1 MSLLK
6 KDKPAVTDTDL
17 TMTLSR
23 REARRLDS
31 LGKRM
36 GRRQARRRPD
46 GTPVMSQLQSFW
58 NDSAQARKQSGLR
71 PGRRGWMTRAA
82 GRVNYI
88 ESPIEYQGTTVQVE
102 GLWPFVIGSGSP
114 VVGVPLGP
122 HLLNSSTVCADPI
135 FWFLNNL
142 VLNPSAFV
150 VGRPGL
156 GKSTLVRRM
165 ITVLEAWGI
174 VPMVL
179 GDTKPD
185 YVDLIEAMEGQVI
198 TIGRGRASM
207 NPLDLGPM
215 MTALLELPEGRLRRQ
230 AFEEMRGRRLNLFTS
245 MLALLRDKPLES
257 FEVSIV
263 SECLRILDPDLM
275 TPPLVGD
282 VLALVRDRHPRIA
295 KVAID
300 RNDEAHYYARVEGL
314 LDLLT
319 ALGENGPFGDMF
331 SRPTTEHVELGRP
344 MVFDLSSID
353 DSDSMLLAA
362 AQSVCW
368 NYGSAVVSAEKHLAE
383 AGLRE
388 QRHYFLVMDELWRML
403 RASSTMVFFLDAL
416 TRLNR
421 SRGIGQIM
429 ATHTMNDLKLSTQ
442 ELSDIASGFVERAAM
457 VFMGGLAEAEM
468 GNLTKVFS
476 MSRAERDMITDWSSE
491 GSVNPETSKAA
502 APPGRGKFILK
513 IGKKPGVPFKVQLT
527 NTELLVNDT
536 NKAWK
541 SASDRAA
548 QSSTHQLDVE
558 HEWADL

>member
-1 MSLLK
+1 
-6 KDKPAVTDTDL
+6 
-17 TMTLSR
+17 
-23 REARRLDS
+23 
-31 LGKRM
+31 
-36 GRRQARRRPD
+36 
-46 GTPVMSQLQSFW
+46 
-58 NDSAQARKQSGLR
+58 
-71 PGRRGWMTRAA
+71 
-82 GRVNYI
+82 
-88 ESPIEYQGTTVQVE
+88 
-102 GLWPFVIGSGSP
+102 
-114 VVGVPLGP
+114 
-122 HLLNSSTVCADPI
+122 
-135 FWFLNNL
+135 
-142 VLNPSAFV
+142 
-150 VGRPGL
+150 
-156 GKSTLVRRM
+156 
-165 ITVLEAWGI
+165 
-174 VPMVL
+174 
-179 GDTKPD
+179 
-185 YVDLIEAMEGQVI
+185 
-198 TIGRGRASM
+198 
-207 NPLDLGPM
+207 
-215 MTALLELPEGRLRRQ
+215 
-230 AFEEMRGRRLNLFTS
+230 
-245 MLALLRDKPLES
+245 
-257 FEVSIV
+257 VSIV
-263 SECLRILDPDLM
+263 SECLRILDPELM

-282 VLALVRDRHPRIA
+282 VLALVQDRHPRIA

-300 RNDEAHYYARVEGL
+300 RGDEAHYYVRVEGL

-353 DSDSMLLAA
+353 DSDSLLLAA

-502 APPGRGKFILK
+502 VPPGRGKFILK

-527 NTELLVNDT
+527 DAELLVNDT

-541 SASDRAA
+541 GASERAA